1 ESVVTEM
8 LDRFKRID
16 EEVYNDLK
24 QYASCFEKVA
34 GPKRNGSDSIERRLR
49 RVAADSLSVDES
61 AIRLDASLVEM
72 GVDSLDL
79 VVFMMAVEE
88 EFQVEF
94 SGEDQK
100 GLHTLGDVIQ
110 VLQRQLNKTSA

>member
-1 ESVVTEM
+1 
-8 LDRFKRID
+8 L
-16 EEVYNDLK
+16 
-24 QYASCFEKVA
+24 EKVA
-34 GPKRNGSDSIERRLR
+34 GPKRNGPGSIEGRLG

-61 AIRLDASLVEM
+61 AIRLDASLAEM

-94 SGEDQK
+94 TREDQK
-100 GLHTLGDVIQ
+100 GLHSLADIA
-110 VLQRQLNKTSA
+110 VLLQPKAENCN